1 VKHSYKE
8 NKTVYLSADEAG
20 AIPIKDLQ
28 AVLERGGQVIVS
40 FDADRDGEQMAWKV
54 AQSLPG
60 VIRL

>member
-1 VKHSYKE
+1 M
-8 NKTVYLSADEAG
+8 YLSADEAG